1 MSNYCYNCMKS
12 IKNEESICP
21 HCGKLTIRDNLGHQL
36 KAGTMLHDR
45 YLIGKV
51 LGQGGFGIT

>member
-51 LGQGGFGIT
+51 L